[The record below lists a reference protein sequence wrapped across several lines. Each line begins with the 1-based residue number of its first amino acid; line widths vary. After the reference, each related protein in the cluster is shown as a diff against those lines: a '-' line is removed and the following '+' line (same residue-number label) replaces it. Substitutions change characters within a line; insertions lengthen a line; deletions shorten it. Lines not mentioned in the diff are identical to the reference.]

1 MGGLGRSFCVSLP
14 FILTAI
20 SIICLLIVG
29 LAGVTGSNV
38 SLFEV
43 VPKDLK
49 ISIDQLKDVK
59 VGGESLDGLIN
70 TDNLKDLGINVE
82 DLENAIAKYGG
93 SEIDAKKLGL
103 GDKYNFYLWNW
114 VEEREGNTIKTK
126 AQFDYARVFNTTNV
140 GNLADGTGANVE
152 VPESIDNGLKTFA
165 TCIKWSEILFMVAIV
180 AHAAT
185 LLVGIGA
192 CFSRIGSCVTWVVSS
207 VALAALI
214 GFAALTT
221 ITASVVVGTL
231 KAAAEPFGVKASVN
245 TAWLAVIWIGVAAGV
260 ASGLFWL
267 ITMCCCKGSIRGGG
281 KRDSHGDSEKLMGS
295 MGGARGYQPLHDPH
309 QPPQQSGIYNQQQ
322 YAIPMSNMKASRG
335 NAYEPYSHH
344 AT

>member
-20 SIICLLIVG
+20 SIVTLLIVG

-43 VPKDLK
+43 IPKDLK
-49 ISIDQLKDVK
+49 ISLDELKDVK
-59 VGGESLDGLIN
+59 IGGEGLGVN
-70 TDNLKDLGINVE
+70 TDRLKDLGINTE
-82 DLENAIAKYGG
+82 DIEAAIAKFGG
-93 SEIDAKKLGL
+93 LDIDAKKLGL
-103 GDKYNFYLWNW
+103 GEKYDFYLWNW
-114 VEEREGNTIKTK
+114 VEEREGATIKTK
-126 AQFDYARVFNTTNV
+126 TQFDYARVFNTTNI
-140 GNLADGTGANVE
+140 GNLADGTGADVE
-152 VPESIDNGLKTFA
+152 VPESIQNGLKTFA

-192 CFSRIGSCVTWVVSS
+192 CFSRVGSCVTWVVSS
-207 VALAALI
+207 VALAALV

-231 KAAAEPFGVKASVN
+231 NAAAGSFGVKASVN

-260 ASGLFWL
+260 ASGIFWL
-267 ITMCCCKGSIRGGG
+267 VTMCCCKGSIRGG
-281 KRDSHGDSEKLMGS
+281 KRNSDGDSEKLMR
-295 MGGARGYQPLHDPH
+295 GGLGGGKGYQPLHDPH
-309 QPPQQSGIYNQQQ
+309 QQPQQSGIYNQQQ